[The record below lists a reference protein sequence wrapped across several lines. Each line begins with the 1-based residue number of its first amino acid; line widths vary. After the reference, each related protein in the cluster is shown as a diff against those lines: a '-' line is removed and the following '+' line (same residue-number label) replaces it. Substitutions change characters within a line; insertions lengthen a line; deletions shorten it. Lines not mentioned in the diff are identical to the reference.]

1 MNKKRIIKYR
11 QKKLN
16 KNLFKNIIISYII
29 ISILL
34 LVSLNLE
41 GISQNNKI
49 EDETYTT
56 IHESIPQVEDQDI
69 VVSSANVPDNKD
81 KYPIHNKWNP
91 DETYLLAKIAMAE
104 AEGESLETKVLVI
117 LTVLNRVNSDEFPDT
132 IKEVIFEKDSKG
144 TYQFTCIVDGRW
156 NSVEPNL
163 ECWEAIQVVS
173 ALEYD
178 ISEGALYFEACKGE
192 TWHSKNLTLVHK
204 SDNTRF
210 YR

>member
-1 MNKKRIIKYR
+1 MNKKRIIRYR
-11 QKKLN
+11 QKRLN
-16 KNLFKNIIISYII
+16 KDLFKNIVISFII

-34 LVSLNLE
+34 LVSLDLK

-49 EDETYTT
+49 EDETYTMV
-56 IHESIPQVEDQDI
+56 HESTIDSQDTI
-69 VVSSANVPDNKD
+69 VSSANVPDNKD

-117 LTVLNRVNSDEFPDT
+117 LTVLNRVNSDEFPNT
-132 IKEVIFEKDSKG
+132 IKGVIFEKNSEG
-144 TYQFTCIVDGRW
+144 TYQFSCVADGRW

-178 ISEGALYFEACKGE
+178 ISEGALFFEACKGE
-192 TWHSKNLTLVHK
+192 TWHSRNLTLVHK